1 MQVIKYP
8 QSCLIVE
15 VSGVRLLID
24 PGVFVTA
31 TYAPQDLGEVDA
43 VLYTHRHP
51 DHVDTDLAATLRQQG
66 VELFGNADVCELLDG
81 VEVTRIDDGQTFEA
95 AGVEVT
101 AHDLPHVELVD
112 GSPGPPNTGFLVDGR
127 LFHPGDG
134 MEITGISAGA
144 VAAPISGP
152 SISFRDAYRF
162 VQLLGAEKVVPIHYD
177 LFTADPTHFAQVCDI
192 AEVVALRDGQAT
204 EV

>member
-1 MQVIKYP
+1 MQVTKYP

-15 VSGVRLLID
+15 VDGARLLID

-31 TYAPQDLGEVDA
+31 EHEPADLGEIDA

-51 DHVDTDLAATLRQQG
+51 DHVDPDLADTLRDRG
-66 VELFGNADVCELLDG
+66 VALYGNADVCELLGFDRIT
-81 VEVTRIDDGQTFEA
+81 EVRDGQTFEA

-112 GSPGPPNTGFLVDGR
+112 GSPGPPNTGFLVAGR

-134 MEITGISAGA
+134 VEITGLGA
-144 VAAPISGP
+144 RALAAPISGP
-152 SISFRDAYRF
+152 SISFRDAYRL
-162 VQLLGAEKVVPIHYD
+162 VEAVGAEKVIPIHYD
-177 LFTADPTHFAQVCDI
+177 MFTADPRHFAQVCDV
-192 AEVVALRDGQAT
+192 AEVVPLAPGERT

>member
-1 MQVIKYP
+1 MHVTKYP
-8 QSCLIVE
+8 QSCLVVE
-15 VSGVRLLID
+15 VEGARLLID

-31 TYAPQDLGEVDA
+31 TYEPDELGEIDA
-43 VLYTHRHP
+43 VLYTHRHA
-51 DHVDTDLAATLRQQG
+51 DHVDPELAATLVERG
-66 VELFGNADVCELLDG
+66 VELFGNADVCDLLA
-81 VEVTRIDDGQTFEA
+81 EVAVTEIADGQTFEA
-95 AGVEVT
+95 AGVEVA

-112 GSPGPPNTGFLVDGR
+112 GSAGPPNTGFLVAGR

-134 MEITGISAGA
+134 LEITGLQASA

-162 VQLLGAEKVVPIHYD
+162 VQRLGARTVVPIHYD
-177 LFTADPTHFAQVCDI
+177 LFTADPEHFARVCDL
-192 AEVVALRDGQAT
+192 AEVVPLADGGRT

>member
-1 MQVIKYP
+1 MQVTKFP
-8 QSCLIVE
+8 QSCLVVE
-15 VSGVRLLID
+15 VDGARLLVD

-31 TYAPQDLGEVDA
+31 KYAPEDLGEIDA
-43 VLYTHRHP
+43 VLYTHRHA
-51 DHVDTDLAATLRQQG
+51 DHVDPELAATLRERG
-66 VELFGNADVCELLDG
+66 IELFGNDDVCDLLAD
-81 VEVTRIDDGQTFEA
+81 VEVTLIADGQTFEA
-95 AGVEVT
+95 AGVAVT

-112 GSPGPPNTGFLVDGR
+112 GSPGPPNTGFLIDGR

-134 MEITGISAGA
+134 MEITGLSARA

-162 VQLLGAEKVVPIHYD
+162 VQQLGAQKVVPIHYD
-177 LFTADPTHFAQVCDI
+177 LFTADPTHFAKVCDI
-192 AEVVALRDGQAT
+192 AEVVPLGDGQAT